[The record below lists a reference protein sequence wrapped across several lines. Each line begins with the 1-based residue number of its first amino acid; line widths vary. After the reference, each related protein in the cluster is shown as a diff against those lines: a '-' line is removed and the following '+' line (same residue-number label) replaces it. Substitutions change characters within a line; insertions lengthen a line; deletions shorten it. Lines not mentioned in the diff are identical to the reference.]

1 MSEETKKPTVENQ
14 EKNPE
19 RRKVLKSTLAG
30 GAVITTSVLPEKWS
44 KPAVDAVIIPSHAR
58 MTAGGGDPGSGTTTA
73 TPTTTNTST
82 TTTTTS
88 TTPAPTTTNFS
99 NQTGAFRFSG
109 LEEIV

>member
-1 MSEETKKPTVENQ
+1 MSEETKKPDVESQ
-14 EKNPE
+14 ENNPE

-44 KPAVDAVIIPSHAR
+44 KPAVDAVVIPSHAL
-58 MTAGGGDPGSGTTTA
+58 MTAGGGGPGSGVTTV
-73 TPTTTNTST
+73 PPGNTST

-88 TTPAPTTTNFS
+88 SMPSNFTS
-99 NQTGAFRFSG
+99 GFRFSG